1 MAARVD
7 AVALNCNVSWANPV
21 YSRQDLISIGFRAEQ
36 AVNKDFIHSNGIPE
50 CIARTPGAPWIV
62 IPAGRKRRRR
72 RERRQKRGCRAGVLL
87 RLKQRQHTLPLPSI
101 FLSNARSIANKMDEL
116 KLQIAANNIIQDCCI
131 LLITE
136 TWLHS
141 SIPDTAIE
149 ITGRTAHRYD
159 RNSDS
164 GKNRGGGL
172 CIYVNNDWC
181 TSVTTIDSHC
191 SPDLEYLTIKCR
203 PKYLPREFTVVM
215 VTVVYIAP
223 NANANSALSQLYNAI
238 SLQQNTHPEA
248 VHLIA
253 GDFNHAHLKVVLPKF
268 HQHINCA
275 TRGGNTLDKAYSNI
289 KHGYK
294 TKQLPH
300 LGTSDHMSLLLI
312 PAYTTIRKKRPP
324 SNTDC

>member
-1 MAARVD
+1 M
-7 AVALNCNVSWANPV
+7 
-21 YSRQDLISIGFRAEQ
+21 
-36 AVNKDFIHSNGIPE
+36 H
-50 CIARTPGAPWIV
+50 
-62 IPAGRKRRRR
+62 
-72 RERRQKRGCRAGVLL
+72 
-87 RLKQRQHTLPLPSI
+87 
-101 FLSNARSIANKMDEL
+101 
-116 KLQIAANNIIQDCCI
+116 
-131 LLITE
+131 
-136 TWLHS
+136 
-141 SIPDTAIE
+141 
-149 ITGRTAHRYD
+149 
-159 RNSDS
+159 
-164 GKNRGGGL
+164 L
-172 CIYVNNDWC
+172 CDDWSTNDWC
-181 TSVTTIDSHC
+181 TNVTTIDSNC

-203 PKYLPREFTVVM
+203 PKYLPRELTVVM

-253 GDFNHAHLKVVLPKF
+253 GDFNHADLKVVLPKF

>member
-1 MAARVD
+1 M
-7 AVALNCNVSWANPV
+7 
-21 YSRQDLISIGFRAEQ
+21 
-36 AVNKDFIHSNGIPE
+36 
-50 CIARTPGAPWIV
+50 
-62 IPAGRKRRRR
+62 
-72 RERRQKRGCRAGVLL
+72 
-87 RLKQRQHTLPLPSI
+87 RLKRRQHTLPLPSI
-101 FLSNARSIANKMDEL
+101 FLSNARSMANKMDEL
-116 KLQIAANNIIQDCCI
+116 KLQITANKIIQDCCI

-141 SIPDTAIE
+141 SITDTAIE

-181 TSVTTIDSHC
+181 TNVTTIDSHC

-223 NANANSALSQLYNAI
+223 NANANSALSQLYNAV

-253 GDFNHAHLKVVLPKF
+253 GDFNHADLKVVLPKF

-312 PAYTTIRKKRPP
+312 PAYTTIRKKAPP
-324 SNTDC
+324 VTQTVKTWPDDAAQQLQDCFGNTNWDI